1 MSRRLEDRIKG
12 AKLTKVEQLIAN
24 YFLEHRESLYFMTS
38 KDIARELHVSD
49 TSVIRLCRTLGYN
62 GFRELQRLLQMDLAA
77 TLDQQKY
84 ILPYQKIA
92 EKRVDS
98 KEMDMGDLLELSLRN
113 LQNTYAKN
121 PPASIRQAVE
131 DILSSQHIFVG
142 GFRGSAPAAGLL
154 GTYLSQYTSHV
165 EYSTRADSSC
175 IETLLDYGEE
185 DCVILIG
192 TERYSKMAR
201 TLADMARESRSKL
214 IAIVDKVTSPI
225 AYQADVVLQ
234 ADITSPT
241 AFNSYLGIFFLIE
254 AISFEL
260 SRYAGLYTQARLE
273 RLNSYLSKLELY

>member
-1 MSRRLEDRIKG
+1 MGRRLEDRIKSTQ
-12 AKLTKVEQLIAN
+12 LTKVEQLIAN

-38 KDIARELHVSD
+38 KDIARELRVSD
-49 TSVIRLCRTLGYN
+49 TSVIRLCRTLGYD
-62 GFRELQRLLQMDLAA
+62 GFRELQRLLQRDLATA
-77 TLDQQKY
+77 LDQQKY

-92 EKRVDS
+92 EKSVDS
-98 KEMDMGDLLELSLRN
+98 KKMDTGDLLELSLRN

-121 PPASIRQAVE
+121 SPATIRQAVE
-131 DILSSQHIFVG
+131 EILNSQHIFVG

-154 GTYLSQYTSHV
+154 GTYLAQYISHV

-175 IETLLDYGEE
+175 IETVLGYGKD

-201 TLADMARESRSKL
+201 ILADMARESHAAL
-214 IAIVDKVTSPI
+214 IAIVDKVTAPI
-225 AYQADVVLQ
+225 AYQANVVLQ

-260 SRYAGLYTQARLE
+260 SRYTGLYTQARLE
-273 RLNSYLSKLELY
+273 RLNGYLSKLELY